1 MIVKILCKVNKG
13 KCLHIVICCL
23 WCTAY
28 INKVGGNKKQTML
41 YSLECLQHSLLFLYF
56 STMCYSSSASC
67 SLMSCCCM
75 SLGTSS

>member
-1 MIVKILCKVNKG
+1 MF
-13 KCLHIVICCL
+13 
-23 WCTAY
+23 AY
-28 INKVGGNKKQTML
+28 CYLLFVVHCIYKKVGGNKKQTML